1 MKKINKNKVSI
12 LMLLM
17 VLVGMSACKRDDGDR
32 EPASTD
38 KTKPGVVTNI
48 KVQNLN
54 GAANITYTLPNSS
67 NLLYVLAQYNINDKT
82 QRQTKSSYYTDT
94 VKVDGFAES
103 KDYTVTLWAVSRA
116 NVMSDPVTVTVHPD
130 TPWYRLIKKTVQ
142 MASDFGGVNI
152 TALNPAKKSV
162 GIILIAFDSSTQ
174 ALEVQDQHYTNV
186 DSVNYAVR
194 GYAATPRKFGVYV
207 TDQFGNISDTTIVT
221 LTPYFETLMDKS
233 LFSIYKTPSDSPT
246 AYGWEVPYLW
256 DGKTDDYS
264 NGWHTAPGAPPPIQC
279 TFSMGQTAK
288 LSRFIM
294 WERGDQYA
302 YSHGNP
308 RDFSIWGS
316 SKPAPA
322 DAILPESAAVG
333 TVVGDWVDVGNY
345 HYPDPPSGLAPGFTN
360 ASDAAFVEAGVNF
373 NVPSSSPPVRVLR
386 LLVHDTWS
394 GGDFAHVM
402 EFSFYGKP
410 Q

>member
-1 MKKINKNKVSI
+1 MKKINKNSAGI
-12 LMLLM
+12 LMLLI
-17 VLVGMSACKRDDGDR
+17 VLLGLNACKRDDGDR
-32 EPASTD
+32 QPASAN

-54 GAANITYTLPNSS
+54 GAANITYSLPNSD
-67 NLLYVLAQYNINDKT
+67 NLLYVLAQYNINGKT

-94 VKVDGFAES
+94 IKVDGFAES

-130 TPWYRLIKKTVQ
+130 TPYYRLVKESVQ
-142 MASDFGGVNI
+142 INSDFGGVNV
-152 TALNPAKKSV
+152 TALDPAKKSV
-162 GIILIAFDSSTQ
+162 GIILIAYDSSTQ
-174 ALEVQDQHYTNV
+174 ALEVQDQHYTNT
-186 DSVNYAVR
+186 DSINYAVR

-207 TDQFGNISDTTIVT
+207 TDQFGNISDTTVVT
-221 LTPYFETLMDKS
+221 LTPIFETLLDKS
-233 LFSIYKTPSDSPT
+233 RFSIYKTPSDSPT

-264 NGWHTAPGAPPPIQC
+264 AGWHTAPGAPPPMQC
-279 TFSMGQTAK
+279 TFSMGVSAK
-288 LSRFIM
+288 LSRFVM
-294 WERGDQYA
+294 WERPDQYA

-316 SKPAPA
+316 NKAAPA
-322 DAILPESAAVG
+322 DAVLPQKAAVG

-345 HYPDPPSGLAPGFTN
+345 HYPDPPSGLSPGFTN
-360 ASDAAFVEAGVNF
+360 ASDAAFVAAGVNF
-373 NVPSSSPPVRVLR
+373 DIPPGAPPIRIFR

-402 EFSFYGKP
+402 EFSIYGKP